1 MINNENAGSITQVMT
16 ALKELQETIDNAQL
30 RLGNQCVLS
39 RQFLMGRMEIIANAL
54 PDVVKKA
61 SMIVE
66 AEKDI
71 REAAKRDA
79 AEQGKKAR
87 EDAQKIIDDA
97 KRQADEQ
104 LAAARKDR
112 EEAARAA
119 ADAKRQADSARAQAE
134 NDARAIRQQAQ
145 QEAQACV
152 ARAQQDAGGVLAK
165 AQYDAK
171 MMVAQAENAARAAVS
186 QDNVHRMAVVEA
198 EELRDATN
206 QNMQILRQQ
215 GVDYVDNIL
224 RDADNYLGALMQD
237 IRKQRQA
244 LDSRR

>member
-1 MINNENAGSITQVMT
+1 MIHNENAGSITQVMT

-61 SMIVE
+61 SMIVD

-119 ADAKRQADSARAQAE
+119 AEAKRQADSARAQAE

-152 ARAQQDAGGVLAK
+152 ARAQQDANGVLAK

>member
-1 MINNENAGSITQVMT
+1 MISNENTGSISQVMT

-61 SMIVE
+61 SVIVDN
-66 AEKDI
+66 EKEI
-71 REAAKRDA
+71 REAARRDA
-79 AEQGKKAR
+79 AEQAKKAR
-87 EDAQKIIDDA
+87 DEAQKIIDDA

-112 EEAARAA
+112 EEAQKAAAEAKRA
-119 ADAKRQADSARAQAE
+119 ADASRTQAE
-134 NDARAIRQQAQ
+134 NEARAIRQQAQ
-145 QEAQACV
+145 QDAQSFV
-152 ARAQQDAGGVLAK
+152 TRAQQEGNGILSK

-206 QNMQILRQQ
+206 QSMQILRQQ
-215 GVDYVDNIL
+215 GVDYVDTIL
-224 RDADNYLGALMQD
+224 RDADTYLGALMQD

>member
-16 ALKELQETIDNAQL
+16 ALKELQETIDNAPL

-61 SMIVE
+61 SMIVD

-119 ADAKRQADSARAQAE
+119 AEAKRQADSARAQAE

-152 ARAQQDAGGVLAK
+152 ARAQQDANGVLAK

>member
-61 SMIVE
+61 SMIVD

-87 EDAQKIIDDA
+87 EDAQKISDDA

-119 ADAKRQADSARAQAE
+119 AEAKRQADSARAQAE

-152 ARAQQDAGGVLAK
+152 ARAQQDANGVLAK

>member
-61 SMIVE
+61 SMIVD

-119 ADAKRQADSARAQAE
+119 AEAKRQADSARAQAE

-152 ARAQQDAGGVLAK
+152 ARAQQDANGVLAK

>member
-1 MINNENAGSITQVMT
+1 MIVNENAGSISQVMT
-16 ALKELQETIDNAQL
+16 ALRELQETIENAQL

-61 SMIVE
+61 SAIVDE
-66 AEKDI
+66 EKAI
-71 REAAKRDA
+71 REEARRDA
-79 AEQGKKAR
+79 AEQAKKAR
-87 EDAQKIIDDA
+87 AEGQKIIDDA

-112 EEAARAA
+112 EEAAKAA
-119 ADAKRQADSARAQAE
+119 AEAKRQADAARAQAE
-134 NDARAIRQQAQ
+134 NDARAARQQAQ
-145 QEAQACV
+145 QEAQGIV
-152 ARAQQDAGGVLAK
+152 ARAQQDASGMLAK

-206 QNMQILRQQ
+206 QSMQVLRQQ

>member
-71 REAAKRDA
+71 RDAAKRDA

-119 ADAKRQADSARAQAE
+119 AEAKRQADSARAQAE
-134 NDARAIRQQAQ
+134 NDARAIHQQAQ

-152 ARAQQDAGGVLAK
+152 ARAQQDASGVLAK

>member
-1 MINNENAGSITQVMT
+1 MIHNENAGSIAQVMT

-61 SMIVE
+61 SMIVD

-119 ADAKRQADSARAQAE
+119 AEAKRQADSARAQAE

-152 ARAQQDAGGVLAK
+152 ARAQQDANGVLAK

>member
-1 MINNENAGSITQVMT
+1 MIVNENAGGITQVMT

-39 RQFLMGRMEIIANAL
+39 RQFLMSRMEIIANAL

-61 SMIVE
+61 SAIVDE
-66 AEKDI
+66 EKEI
-71 REAAKRDA
+71 REAARRDA
-79 AEQGKKAR
+79 AEQSQKAR
-87 EDAQKIIDDA
+87 AEAQKIIDDA
-97 KRQADEQ
+97 KRQAEEQ

-112 EEAARAA
+112 DEAAKAA
-119 ADAKRQADSARAQAE
+119 AESKRMTDSARTQAE

-145 QEAQACV
+145 QEGQGIV
-152 ARAQQDAGGVLAK
+152 TRAQQEAGGLLAK

-206 QNMQILRQQ
+206 QSMAVLRQQ